1 MEGITTVPLGRSIHR
16 DRGGEFEIGRFLHLK
31 SEIRNIGLDLYLGQ
45 VQFAISD
52 FGFEMQESSNFK
64 FSSCEEASNMHN
76 YAYYA

>member
-16 DRGGEFEIGRFLHLK
+16 GEGNFEIGRFLHLK
-31 SEIRNIGLDLYLGQ
+31 SEIRNIGLDLHLGQ

-64 FSSCEEASNMHN
+64 FSSCEAALIMHT
-76 YAYYA
+76 YAWHA